1 MKCPNCGNEFKENK
15 NFCTNCGVKLG
26 MNNIQDIS
34 NKKIHISLKRIIIII
49 SIILFTLFIIAIIV
63 QLSTSSKP
71 VIENENIVE
80 EQQLITYTPNQ
91 AGIFR
96 NEANVI
102 EEKFDKNNNM
112 TYYKTKNDNGTFN
125 EETFT
130 YQYDEQNRL
139 TRMTNSKDEYITIDY
154 NEKGQISS
162 TTNSNGITT
171 NYFYNNDNE
180 LSYKVE
186 SSSFKTIYCY
196 KTYKDNENEYVL
208 ERCFDNAFT
217 TGGFKDRGYKIYRK
231 SDLNTSNFSNAFQF
245 MQLAIVLDYNFFLGY
260 DNLYSI
266 NYNMFPFSN
275 ILGYKTTLK
284 SFSVNYDIFDN
295 FSIETTK
302 TEKYFDKEHR
312 ILKEEKTDDTP
323 KYYQYEKIS
332 NNEILQKYLFETVD
346 IDTDNPVYCEYKIK
360 YYYENNSIVKKEFIS
375 MNENLTKTEYE
386 ELKKDYIKYF
396 NENVDITDYG
406 DIEGYSS
413 QMLSYDRILD
423 LYVDNEEN
431 DINSIENSDTD
442 NSNSSQQTNIS
453 SNNSNSQ
460 TNNKNSTSI
469 SQSNVIENEQSTNNS
484 NTNVDTPSTP
494 FINEIGH
501 NINTNLST
509 GEKTASI
516 YIYARD
522 EKDDNLTV
530 TVNGE
535 KVNYSI
541 NSCVYKTQTLKTGTN
556 TFNIVI
562 TNKYGKSISRTY
574 TIEI

>member
-1 MKCPNCGNEFKENK
+1 
-15 NFCTNCGVKLG
+15 
-26 MNNIQDIS
+26 
-34 NKKIHISLKRIIIII
+34 
-49 SIILFTLFIIAIIV
+49 
-63 QLSTSSKP
+63 
-71 VIENENIVE
+71 
-80 EQQLITYTPNQ
+80 
-91 AGIFR
+91 
-96 NEANVI
+96 
-102 EEKFDKNNNM
+102 
-112 TYYKTKNDNGTFN
+112 
-125 EETFT
+125 
-130 YQYDEQNRL
+130 
-139 TRMTNSKDEYITIDY
+139 
-154 NEKGQISS
+154 
-162 TTNSNGITT
+162 
-171 NYFYNNDNE
+171 
-180 LSYKVE
+180 
-186 SSSFKTIYCY
+186 
-196 KTYKDNENEYVL
+196 
-208 ERCFDNAFT
+208 
-217 TGGFKDRGYKIYRK
+217 
-231 SDLNTSNFSNAFQF
+231 
-245 MQLAIVLDYNFFLGY
+245 
-260 DNLYSI
+260 
-266 NYNMFPFSN
+266 
-275 ILGYKTTLK
+275 
-284 SFSVNYDIFDN
+284 
-295 FSIETTK
+295 
-302 TEKYFDKEHR
+302 
-312 ILKEEKTDDTP
+312 
-323 KYYQYEKIS
+323 
-332 NNEILQKYLFETVD
+332 
-346 IDTDNPVYCEYKIK
+346 
-360 YYYENNSIVKKEFIS
+360 
-375 MNENLTKTEYE
+375 
-386 ELKKDYIKYF
+386 
-396 NENVDITDYG
+396 
-406 DIEGYSS
+406 
-413 QMLSYDRILD
+413 MLSYDRILD